1 MHLIN
6 FCRTN
11 YVLISTDNYGNLVF
25 FSKLPKLALLPF
37 LPLAKKLR
45 QGNVFTPVCHSV
57 HRGEGVSATFL
68 GRHYRGRHPLDRHP
82 PGQTPPCPVHAGIH
96 TPLAQCM
103 LRYTPLCTMHAGIP
117 STSGRYASYW
127 NAYLLC
133 NFNR

>member
-57 HRGEGVSATFL
+57 HRGRECLPHSWADTTGADTHWTDTPPWADTPLPSACWDT
-68 GRHYRGRHPLDRHP
+68 H
-82 PGQTPPCPVHAGIH
+82 TPCPVHAEIH
-96 TPLAQCM
+96 PPL
-103 LRYTPLCTMHAGIP
+103 H
-117 STSGRYASYW
+117 
-127 NAYLLC
+127 NACWDTVNKWAVRILLEC
-133 NFNR
+133 ILVV